1 MRKILIGIFTAGL
14 VFAASGFIK
23 VGFLLLKAELAQ
35 ELLASAWE
43 KSKSIDVDT
52 IIEKPWPWADTWP
65 VLNIEFPS
73 IDLSSIVLKD
83 TSGES
88 LAFGPGLMT
97 PDILPGEKG
106 NSFIAAHR
114 DTHFKN
120 IGLLKQG
127 EQILIENT
135 QGETLE
141 FIIDQIQIVDSD
153 KQYPITH
160 MLQRRVTLVTCY
172 PFDTTV
178 ANSPLRYLVSGLLL
192 DRDEGIEVGM

>member
-1 MRKILIGIFTAGL
+1 MKKILLGIFAAGL
-14 VFAASGFIK
+14 MIATSGFIK
-23 VGFLLLKAELAQ
+23 IGYLLLKAELAQ
-35 ELLASAWE
+35 ELLANAWQ
-43 KSKSIDVDT
+43 KSISIDVEA

-65 VLNIEFPS
+65 VLNIELPS

-97 PDILPGEKG
+97 PNILPGDKG

-120 IGLLKQG
+120 IGLLKLG
-127 EQILIENT
+127 ERMLIENT
-135 QGETLE
+135 QGERLE

-153 KQYPITH
+153 KQYPITQ
-160 MLQRRVTLVTCY
+160 MLDRRVTLVTCY
-172 PFDTTV
+172 PFVTTV
-178 ANSPLRYLVSGLLL
+178 ANSPLRYLVSGVLME
-192 DRDEGIEVGM
+192 RVQST